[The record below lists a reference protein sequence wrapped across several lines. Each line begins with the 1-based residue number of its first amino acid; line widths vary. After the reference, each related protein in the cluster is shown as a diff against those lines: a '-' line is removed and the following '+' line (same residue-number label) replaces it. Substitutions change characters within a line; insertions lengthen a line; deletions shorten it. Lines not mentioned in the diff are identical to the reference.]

1 MLYFQPS
8 KMKILVLKF
17 IKIVYFDRKRSIWF
31 YEVFFKIGPV
41 LPVVVKNDL
50 CVVQT
55 RIVERHLVVANANV
69 KLDSKWINIKSVWI
83 LTNVNLG
90 WTIVVMDPFVKIYQ
104 AHINVNVQKV
114 CKENI
119 ATKILMSAM
128 INRNEF
134 KFTKNWNRKRIF
146 LLHRYWSLL
155 PLSHSLFGGFF
166 DELDET
172 QSNPFFSKKFIIS
185 I

>member
-1 MLYFQPS
+1 MIYFQRS
-8 KMKILVLKF
+8 KMKALVLKF
-17 IKIVYFDRKRSIWF
+17 IKIVYFDLKRSIRF
-31 YEVFFKIGPV
+31 SQLFFKIGPV
-41 LPVVVKNDL
+41 LPVVVKNDP

-90 WTIVVMDPFVKIYQ
+90 WTIVVMDPFVKINQ
-104 AHINVNVQKV
+104 VHINVNVQKV
-114 CKENI
+114 WRENF

-134 KFTKNWNRKRIF
+134 KFTKNFEHHHLWFLTIF
-146 LLHRYWSLL
+146 FL
-155 PLSHSLFGGFF
+155 PEF
-166 DELDET
+166 
-172 QSNPFFSKKFIIS
+172 
-185 I
+185 

>member
-1 MLYFQPS
+1 
-8 KMKILVLKF
+8 MKIFVLKL

-104 AHINVNVQKV
+104 VHINVNVQKV

-134 KFTKNWNRKRIF
+134 KFTKKLWLSQSRANIPNKWLRYKLVPSNNFWLSKMVNLHYYRNF
-146 LLHRYWSLL
+146 LGVF
-155 PLSHSLFGGFF
+155 FG
-166 DELDET
+166 E
-172 QSNPFFSKKFIIS
+172 
-185 I
+185 